1 MKILGIDTSGLV
13 GAVAIADGD
22 LLLSQFSIQ
31 YKTTHSEILM
41 PMLDD
46 VCKKIHL
53 DLKSIDAIA
62 VAKGPGSFTGL
73 RIGSATA
80 KGLALALDKP
90 IIPVPTV
97 DGIAYN
103 LYGVE
108 KIICPMMD
116 ARRNQ
121 VYTGLYTFVAGT
133 PEGKSLERE
142 FEMQII
148 HEQFATSVEDIAA
161 RINEIG
167 KPVVLLGDG
176 VPVYRDQLD
185 KLLKVPYSIAPMH
198 QNRQNAAALVSLA
211 MQYAAEG
218 RMVSADEFAPDY
230 LRLSQA
236 EREAKEKDS
245 AGKAANTGE
254 DVKSGA
260 RAGDSSREE
269 PLSEAEREKK
279 RREARKTPGIVRVR
293 EMTAED
299 IEDAALLEKTN
310 LGKEAWTQK
319 QLIDALT
326 RDDTIYLVA
335 VKAGRIVGLCGV
347 QNISGEGE
355 VTNVSVARDCRG
367 EGIGYKMVKQLL
379 ERGAGLGIKDY
390 TLEVRA
396 ANEPAIHL
404 YERLGFKSEGVR
416 PGFYDEPK
424 DDAVIYWKR
433 NNL

>member
-80 KGLALALDKP
+80 KGLALALNKP
-90 IIPVPTV
+90 IIPIPTV

-133 PEGKSLERE
+133 PEGKSLERT

-148 HEQFATSVEDIAA
+148 HEQFATSVEDIAGK
-161 RINEIG
+161 INEIG

-185 KLLKVPYSIAPMH
+185 KLLQVPYSIAPMH

-236 EREAKEKDS
+236 EREAKEK
-245 AGKAANTGE
+245 KEN
-254 DVKSGA
+254 K
-260 RAGDSSREE
+260 
-269 PLSEAEREKK
+269 PQEAH
-279 RREARKTPGIVRVR
+279 KTPGLIRVR

-299 IEDAALLEKTN
+299 VEDAALLEKTN

-335 VKAGRIVGLCGV
+335 VKADRIVGLCGV

-355 VTNVSVARDCRG
+355 ITNVSVARDCRG
-367 EGIGYKMVKQLL
+367 EGIGYKMVKQLI
-379 ERGAGLGIKDY
+379 ERGYGIGIKDY

-404 YERLGFKSEGVR
+404 YERLGFVSEGVR
-416 PGFYDEPK
+416 PNFYDEPH

-433 NNL
+433 RTDL

>member
-90 IIPVPTV
+90 IIPIPTV

-133 PEGKSLERE
+133 PEGKSLERK

-148 HEQFATSVEDIAA
+148 HEQFATSVEDIAS

-176 VPVYRDQLD
+176 VPVYRDQID

-211 MQYAAEG
+211 MQYASEG

-236 EREAKEKDS
+236 EREAKEKKDNK
-245 AGKAANTGE
+245 GQDKKQQETR
-254 DVKSGA
+254 KS
-260 RAGDSSREE
+260 
-269 PLSEAEREKK
+269 
-279 RREARKTPGIVRVR
+279 PGLVRVR

-335 VKAGRIVGLCGV
+335 AKAGRIVGLCGV

-355 VTNVSVARDCRG
+355 ITNVSVARDCRG

-379 ERGAGLGIKDY
+379 ERGVGIGIKDY

-396 ANEPAIHL
+396 SNEPAIRL
-404 YERLGFKSEGVR
+404 YERLGFVSEGVR
-416 PGFYDEPK
+416 PNFYDDPK

-433 NNL
+433 SKDQSSDQ

>member
-46 VCKKIHL
+46 VCKKIHQ

-90 IIPVPTV
+90 IIPIPTV

-236 EREAKEKDS
+236 EREAKEKKPEQKTPSDS
-245 AGKAANTGE
+245 RN
-254 DVKSGA
+254 
-260 RAGDSSREE
+260 
-269 PLSEAEREKK
+269 
-279 RREARKTPGIVRVR
+279 TPGIVRVR

-335 VKAGRIVGLCGV
+335 VKADRIVGLCGV

-379 ERGAGLGIKDY
+379 ERGVGIGIKDY

-433 NNL
+433 SQN

>member
-13 GAVAIADGD
+13 GAVAVADGD
-22 LLLSQFSIQ
+22 MLVSQFSIQ

-41 PMLDD
+41 PMMEDIRS
-46 VCKKIHL
+46 KINL
-53 DLKSIDAIA
+53 DLSTIDAIA

-97 DGIAYN
+97 DAIAYN

-116 ARRNQ
+116 AKRKQ
-121 VYTGLYTFVAGT
+121 VYTGLYTFVPNT
-133 PEGKSLERE
+133 PEGKSFERT
-142 FEMQII
+142 FDMQVI
-148 HEQFATSVEDIAA
+148 HEQFATSIEDIVG

-176 VPVYRDQLD
+176 IPAYHDELER
-185 KLLKVPYSIAPMH
+185 LLKVPYSIAPMH
-198 QNRQNAAALVSLA
+198 QNRQSGAALVALA
-211 MQYAAEG
+211 MQYAAQG
-218 RMVSADEFAPDY
+218 RMVSADEFAPEY

-236 EREAKEKDS
+236 EREAKEKSSGS
-245 AGKAANTGE
+245 AA
-254 DVKSGA
+254 D
-260 RAGDSSREE
+260 D
-269 PLSEAEREKK
+269 REKRK
-279 RREARKTPGIVRVR
+279 LESRKTPGIVRIR
-293 EMTAED
+293 PMTAED
-299 IEDAALLEKTN
+299 IDDAALLEKEN
-310 LGKEAWTQK
+310 LGKEAWSSK
-319 QLIDALT
+319 QLLDALT
-326 RDDTIYLVA
+326 RDDTFNIVA
-335 VKAGRIVGLCGV
+335 EKAGRVVGMCGV
-347 QNISGEGE
+347 QNISGDGE

-379 ERGAGLGIKDY
+379 ERGRGIGIKDY

-396 ANEPAIHL
+396 GNEHAIRL

-424 DDAVIYWKR
+424 EDAAIYWKR
-433 NNL
+433 LEQEQ

>member
-90 IIPVPTV
+90 IIPIPTV

-133 PEGKSLERE
+133 PEGKSLERK

-148 HEQFATSVEDIAA
+148 HEQFATSVEDIAS

-176 VPVYRDQLD
+176 VPVYRDQID

-211 MQYAAEG
+211 MQYASEG

-236 EREAKEKDS
+236 EREAKEKKDNK
-245 AGKAANTGE
+245 GQDKKQQETR
-254 DVKSGA
+254 KS
-260 RAGDSSREE
+260 
-269 PLSEAEREKK
+269 
-279 RREARKTPGIVRVR
+279 PGLVRVR

-335 VKAGRIVGLCGV
+335 AKAGRIVGLCGV

-355 VTNVSVARDCRG
+355 ITNVSVARDCRG
-367 EGIGYKMVKQLL
+367 EGIGYKMVKQLI
-379 ERGAGLGIKDY
+379 ERGVGIGIKDY

-396 ANEPAIHL
+396 SNEPAIRL
-404 YERLGFKSEGVR
+404 YEKLGFVSEGVR
-416 PGFYDEPK
+416 PNFYDEPK

-433 NNL
+433 SKDENSDQ

>member
-90 IIPVPTV
+90 IIPIPTV

-133 PEGKSLERE
+133 PEEKSLERK

-148 HEQFATSVEDIAA
+148 HEQFATSVEDIAS

-176 VPVYRDQLD
+176 VPVYRDQID

-211 MQYAAEG
+211 MQYASEG

-236 EREAKEKDS
+236 EREAKEKKDNK
-245 AGKAANTGE
+245 GQ
-254 DVKSGA
+254 
-260 RAGDSSREE
+260 
-269 PLSEAEREKK
+269 EKK
-279 RREARKTPGIVRVR
+279 QQEVRKSPGLVRVR

-335 VKAGRIVGLCGV
+335 AKAGRIVGLCGV

-355 VTNVSVARDCRG
+355 ITNVSVARDCRG

-379 ERGAGLGIKDY
+379 ERGVGIGIKDY

-396 ANEPAIHL
+396 SNEPAIRL
-404 YERLGFKSEGVR
+404 YERLGFVSEGVR
-416 PGFYDEPK
+416 PNFYDEPK

-433 NNL
+433 SKDENSDQ

>member
-46 VCKKIHL
+46 ICKKIHL
-53 DLKSIDAIA
+53 DLKSIDVIA

-90 IIPVPTV
+90 IIPIPTV

-133 PEGKSLERE
+133 PEGKSLERK

-148 HEQFATSVEDIAA
+148 HEQFATSVEDIAS

-176 VPVYRDQLD
+176 VPVYRDQID

-211 MQYAAEG
+211 MQYASEG

-236 EREAKEKDS
+236 EREAKEKKDNK
-245 AGKAANTGE
+245 GRDKKQQE
-254 DVKSGA
+254 VRKS
-260 RAGDSSREE
+260 
-269 PLSEAEREKK
+269 
-279 RREARKTPGIVRVR
+279 PGVVRVR

-335 VKAGRIVGLCGV
+335 AKAGRIVGLCGV

-355 VTNVSVARDCRG
+355 ITNVSVARDCRG

-379 ERGAGLGIKDY
+379 ERGVGIGIKDY

-396 ANEPAIHL
+396 SNEPAIRL
-404 YERLGFKSEGVR
+404 YEKLGFVSEGVR
-416 PGFYDEPK
+416 PNFYDEPK

-433 NNL
+433 SKDENSDQ